1 MKLHFTQAKE
11 LLDIAIQLACE
22 KKVLISVAITDT
34 HGELLAFGRM
44 DGASLQTGTAS
55 TAKAY
60 TAAREL
66 NSSAAVGQWAR
77 DTGKDFGY
85 WPDKKMTGM
94 GGGLPIFHAG
104 ECIGAMGI
112 SGMSEA
118 DDEAMVE
125 QALASVLS

>member
-1 MKLHFTQAKE
+1 MKLYYSQAKKLVDTAIE
-11 LLDIAIQLACE
+11 LAQ
-22 KKVLISVAITDT
+22 KKDVLISVAVTDT
-34 HGELLAFGRM
+34 HGEMLAFARM
-44 DGASLQTGTAS
+44 DGASLQTGTAA

-94 GGGLPIFHAG
+94 GGGLPIYSDN
-104 ECIGAMGI
+104 ECIGAMAI
-112 SGMSEA
+112 SGLSEA
-118 DDEAMVE
+118 DDEALVE
-125 QALASVLS
+125 QALTAVLA